1 MFLAKIQSNNKGF
14 TLIELLVV
22 IAIIGLLST
31 ISVIALNNARAKA
44 RDARRVAD
52 IKNIQTAMEMYYNVH
67 GYYPQYL
74 TVTQCSVDNY
84 NALGALKTEGLMSEV
99 PHDPKYVAS
108 SLCYNYIGLGQATDY
123 SSTSGIYCNGLR
135 RTDYKW
141 SLLFS
146 TETSNFDFEPATS
159 GYKYCVHGELR

>member
-1 MFLAKIQSNNKGF
+1 MNKPKYQNKKAF

-31 ISVIALNNARAKA
+31 ISIIALNKARAKA

-74 TVTQCSVDNY
+74 SVTHCSVDNN
-84 NALGALKTEGLMSEV
+84 NALGVLKTEGFMSEV
-99 PHDPKYVAS
+99 PHDPKYVAN
-108 SLCYNYIGLGQATDY
+108 SLCYNYIGLGEASDY
-123 SSTSGIYCNGLR
+123 SSASGIYCGGKI
-135 RTDYKW
+135 RTLYKW

-146 TETSNFDFEPATS
+146 TETSDFDFEPATS
-159 GYKYCVHGELR
+159 GYKYCVHGELK